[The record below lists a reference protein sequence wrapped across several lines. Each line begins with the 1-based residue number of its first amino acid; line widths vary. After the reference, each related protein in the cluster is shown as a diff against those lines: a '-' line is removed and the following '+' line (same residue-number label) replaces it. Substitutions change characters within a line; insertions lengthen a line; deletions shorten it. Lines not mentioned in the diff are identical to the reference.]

1 MAAIRCGR
9 GTGGWI
15 MKPGMSAERLRHA
28 RKSAGFSA
36 SEFARRIGKPY
47 PTYIAH
53 ENGSRNFKIED
64 ARRYAQLLKV
74 SAAWLLTGEGEAN
87 STSYV
92 PIVGYVG
99 AGAMVYPIDDN
110 SLGTGIGE
118 APAPPQASSKEVAL
132 IVRGDS
138 MYPAYRDGDLIYYEH
153 HAASLDEIY
162 GQECVVRLTDGSVMV
177 KTVTRSALPDRITL
191 TSYNAPPREDVEAEW
206 VAPVSW
212 VRRKRTA

>member
-1 MAAIRCGR
+1 
-9 GTGGWI
+9 
-15 MKPGMSAERLRHA
+15 MKMGMSAERLRQA
-28 RKSAGFSA
+28 RKSAGFGA
-36 SEFARRIGKPY
+36 TEFARRVGKPY

-87 STSYV
+87 STPYV
-92 PIVGYVG
+92 PVVGYVG

-110 SLGTGIGE
+110 SPGTGIDE
-118 APAPPQASSKEVAL
+118 APSPPETTGQEVAL

-138 MYPAYRDGDLIYYEH
+138 MYPAYRDGDLIYYDRH
-153 HAASLDEIY
+153 SPNLDEVY

-177 KTVTRSALPDRITL
+177 KTVMRSPHPNRVTL

-206 VAPVSW
+206 VAAVSW
-212 VRRKRTA
+212 VKRRRNA